1 MKIILLLAFLLGM
14 GTLKAQ
20 EKIQIK
26 DLVSEEVIPF
36 VKVLPVQGNPVL
48 ANLDGFFEINL
59 SEVTA
64 FQLKS
69 SGYKDTIIQ
78 VAMLGNDRI
87 VFLSPIYS
95 QFEEIKVV
103 PGENP
108 AHRIIDQVIA
118 NRKKNSPTENNSF
131 QYESY
136 SKLNFTMDQNAFANI
151 PDDTQDSSLIGLRS
165 FFGSQY
171 LFLMESSSTRQFM
184 PPGRDKETINA
195 YKVSGF
201 NDPMFATFANE
212 MQSFSF
218 YENQFQLLSKT
229 YINPIALGGTRRYL
243 FILEDTTIVGM
254 DTTFTISFRP
264 RKGKNFDGLKGQM
277 FVNTNGF
284 AVEKVI
290 AQPAEA
296 SDAIEVK
303 IIQEYVFI
311 EGKKWFPS
319 KLSSEIIMKAFKLN
333 PNLPNSHI
341 VGKGNTYISEIVLD
355 PELRKRDFG
364 NVVIETAEDAGV
376 KSEKDWDST
385 RFYTLND
392 QERTTYKVIDS
403 ISGEYKLEQRLNL
416 LSALLESKIPMG
428 YVNLDIRRLINFNQ
442 FEGYRFGAGLET
454 SKKLMKRIVVGGY
467 AGWSTRDQTWK
478 FGGFNEYRLYP
489 KKDIRLKLVYQQ
501 DLVERGSHEYH
512 AESSF
517 LNSKEI
523 YRQFFM
529 RNMEYQRLGELM
541 LSGYVTPTL
550 KVKLI
555 GNYQR
560 IWFTDDYR
568 FNAHTGQVLT
578 PNEDVDVAETAI
590 EFTWVPREKVM
601 QLGVKR
607 VSLGSKFPK
616 VQVKYTHGWEGVFE
630 SNYDY
635 NRLRADISQEVSIR
649 GVGKLNWLLSAAASF
664 DPVPLF
670 LLNVASGTRLKG
682 LGLTVV
688 NTFETMLPSA
698 FYSDRQA
705 SLFTR
710 FTFIGWKT
718 KLKFFAPQLSV
729 HHAIGYGSMQHKS
742 NHNVDFQTMDQGYYE
757 GGIIFDKLLI
767 SGPTSL
773 GLGVFSNY
781 GHYADPTFE
790 KNLTFK
796 LSLLTIF

>member
-1 MKIILLLAFLLGM
+1 MKFILLLAFILGM

-20 EKIQIK
+20 DRIQVK
-26 DLVSEEVIPF
+26 DLFSEEIIPF
-36 VKVLPVQGNPVL
+36 VKVLPMPGNPML
-48 ANLDGFFEINL
+48 ANLDGFFDLNL

-78 VAMLGNDRI
+78 VAALGNDRI
-87 VFLSPIYS
+87 VFLAPAYTRID
-95 QFEEIKVV
+95 EIKIV

-108 AHRIIDQVIA
+108 AHRIIEQVIA

-136 SKLNFTMDQNAFANI
+136 SKLNFTMDQNAFASI
-151 PDDTQDSSLIGLRS
+151 PGDTQDSTLIGLRS

-184 PPGRDKETINA
+184 PPGRDKETIKA

-201 NDPMFATFANE
+201 NDPIFATFANE

-218 YENQFQLLSKT
+218 YENQFQLLGKT

-243 FILEDTTIVGM
+243 FIIEDTTIVGL

-264 RKGKNFDGLKGQM
+264 RKGKNFDGLKGQL
-277 FVNTNGF
+277 FINTHGF

-296 SDAIEVK
+296 SDAMDVK
-303 IIQEYVFI
+303 IIQEYIFI
-311 EGKKWFPS
+311 EGRKWFPS
-319 KLSSEIIMKAFKLN
+319 KLSSELIMKAFKLS
-333 PNLPNSHI
+333 PNLPDSYI
-341 VGKGNTYISEIVLD
+341 VGKGNTYISDIVLD

-364 NVVIETAEDAGV
+364 NVVIETAEDAGE

-392 QERTTYKVIDS
+392 QEKRTYTVIDS

-442 FEGYRFGAGLET
+442 FEGYRLGAGLET
-454 SKKLMKRIVVGGY
+454 SKKLMKRVVVGGY

-512 AESSF
+512 AENGF

-523 YRQFFM
+523 YRQFFIS
-529 RNMEYQRLGELM
+529 NMEYQRLGELM
-541 LSGYVTPTL
+541 LSGYVTPAV

-568 FNAHTGQVLT
+568 FNAHTDKVLT
-578 PNEDVDVAETAI
+578 PIEDVDLAETSI
-590 EFTWVPREKVM
+590 ELTWVPREKVM

-607 VSLGSKFPK
+607 VSLGSKYPK
-616 VQVKYTHGWEGVFE
+616 IQVKYTHGWKGVAE
-630 SNYDY
+630 SDYDY

-649 GVGKLNWLLSAAASF
+649 GVGKFNWLLSGAASF
-664 DPVPLF
+664 DPVPLV
-670 LLNVASGTRLKG
+670 LLSVATGTRLKG
-682 LGLTVV
+682 LGLTVS

-718 KLKFFAPQLSV
+718 KLKSFAPQLSV
-729 HHAIGYGSMQHKS
+729 HHAIGYGSMQHQS
-742 NHNVDFQTMDQGYYE
+742 NHNVNFQTMEKGYYE
-757 GGIIFDKLLI
+757 AGIIVDRLLVLGASSFGIGIFDH
-767 SGPTSL
+767 
-773 GLGVFSNY
+773 Y
-781 GHYADPTFE
+781 GYYADPVFE

>member
-1 MKIILLLAFLLGM
+1 MKLTILLALTFGF
-14 GTLKAQ
+14 GTLHAQ
-20 EKIQIK
+20 DKLQIK

-36 VKVLPVQGNPVL
+36 VKVIPQQGNPVL
-48 ANLDGFFEINL
+48 ANLDGFFELNL

-64 FQLKS
+64 FQLKAY
-69 SGYKDTIIQ
+69 GYRDTLIQ
-78 VAMLGNDRI
+78 VSAIGNDRI
-87 VFLSPIYS
+87 VLLSPIYS

-118 NRKKNSPTENNSF
+118 NRKKNSPTENNAF

-136 SKLNFTMDQNAFANI
+136 SKFNFTMDQTALANI
-151 PDDTQDSSLIGLRS
+151 PADTQDSSLIGLRS

-171 LFLMESSSTRQFM
+171 LFLMESNSTRQFM

-201 NDPMFATFANE
+201 NDPMFASFANE

-243 FILEDTTIVGM
+243 FILEDTTIVGI

-264 RKGKNFDGLKGQM
+264 RKGKNFDGLKGQL
-277 FVNTNGF
+277 FVSTRGF

-290 AQPAEA
+290 AQPAGDEQTI
-296 SDAIEVK
+296 DVK

-319 KLSSEIIMKAFKLN
+319 KLSSEIIMKSFPLN
-333 PNLPNSHI
+333 PNLPNSYI
-341 VGKGNTYISEIVLD
+341 VGKGNTYISDIVLD

-364 NVVIETAEDAGV
+364 NVVIETAEDAGE
-376 KSEKDWDST
+376 KSDKDWDST

-392 QERTTYKVIDS
+392 QERKTYKVIDS
-403 ISGEYKLEQRLNL
+403 ISGEYKLQQRLGL
-416 LSALLESKIPMG
+416 LSALLESKIPLG
-428 YVNLDIRRLINFNQ
+428 YVNLDIRRLLNFNQ
-442 FEGYRFGAGLET
+442 FEGYRLGAGLET

-501 DLVERGSHEYH
+501 DLVERGSHGYH
-512 AESSF
+512 EENGMLDSRVIF
-517 LNSKEI
+517 RNLFI
-523 YRQFFM
+523 
-529 RNMEYQRLGELM
+529 RNMEYQRLGEVM
-541 LSGYVTPTL
+541 LSGYVTPTF
-550 KVKLI
+550 KMKLI

-568 FNAHTGQVLT
+568 FNSHDGNVLT
-578 PNEDVDVAETAI
+578 PIKDIDLAETAVEI
-590 EFTWVPREKVM
+590 TWVPREKVM

-616 VQVKYTHGWEGVFE
+616 FKMKYTHGWKGIAE
-630 SNYDY
+630 SDYDY
-635 NRLRADISQEVSIR
+635 NRLRVDISQDVSIR
-649 GVGKLNWLLSAAASF
+649 GVGKFTWLLTGSKSF
-664 DPVPLF
+664 DPVPLV
-670 LLNVASGTRLKG
+670 LLNVATGTRMNG
-682 LGLTVV
+682 GLTVV
-688 NTFETMLPSA
+688 NTFETMLPSS
-698 FYSDRQA
+698 FYSDQQA

-710 FTFIGWKT
+710 FAFIGWKT
-718 KLKFFAPQLSV
+718 KLEFFAPQLSV
-729 HHAIGYGSMQHKS
+729 HHAIGYGSMQSKDSHNITFKS
-742 NHNVDFQTMDQGYYE
+742 MDKGYYE
-757 GGIIFDKLLI
+757 AGLILDGVLI
-767 SGPTSL
+767 SGPTSIGV
-773 GLGVFSNY
+773 GLFNNY
-781 GHYADPTFE
+781 GYYAKPTFE

-796 LSLLTIF
+796 LSLLTVF